1 MGAQVSREPPPPT
14 TKQLA
19 AQQKE
24 NERQAKERASE
35 ACQQQLAAAIEAGEL
50 EALRE
55 AIDAAD
61 LAGCSAPLLKQAR
74 GRRDAL
80 RKAARRLERQAAG
93 AQGEE
98 EARQQR
104 EQRAMEA
111 TVEEDKAR
119 VEAAKERAIARQ
131 VAVRAEEER
140 VAAAATAQAERARRL
155 RLLEEQEVAERKA
168 KLEAAE
174 EAARLVAA
182 ERAPACGDQQVQSA
196 ATGDDAVGAVAHLL
210 GQASSQVP
218 AGSSDAGAAA
228 PVATVATVA
237 LDRPPWPPAPSSY
250 VGGRGRGRDSRGGR
264 GPRSWAAI
272 ATGDDAAGAVAH
284 LLGQASLQVP
294 AGSSDAGAASLVAS
308 AASVALDRSPAPPAA
323 VTSLADAQFSTGRPE
338 VPESTIG
345 GQTTC
350 IVCFVNPKSHVA
362 VPCGHQCACG
372 DCSAKMKECPV
383 CRSTTLMWMH
393 VRVA

>member
-1 MGAQVSREPPPPT
+1 MSREPPPT
-14 TKQLA
+14 A
-19 AQQKE
+19 KE
-24 NERQAKERASE
+24 KERQAKERVRE
-35 ACQQQLAAAIEAGEL
+35 ACQQQLAAAIEVGEL

-61 LAGCSAPLLKQAR
+61 LAGCSAPLLRQAR

-104 EQRAMEA
+104 EQRATEA
-111 TVEEDKAR
+111 TVEEEKAR
-119 VEAAKERAIARQ
+119 VEAAKERAAARQ
-131 VAVRAEEER
+131 AAARAEEER

-168 KLEAAE
+168 KLEAAD

-182 ERAPACGDQQVQSA
+182 ERARACGDQQVQSA

-218 AGSSDAGAAA
+218 AGSSDAGAA
-228 PVATVATVA
+228 
-237 LDRPPWPPAPSSY
+237 
-250 VGGRGRGRDSRGGR
+250 SR
-264 GPRSWAAI
+264 
-272 ATGDDAAGAVAH
+272 
-284 LLGQASLQVP
+284 
-294 AGSSDAGAASLVAS
+294 VAS

-362 VPCGHQCACG
+362 VPCGHQCVCS
-372 DCSAKMKECPV
+372 DCSARLKKCPV
-383 CRSTTLMWMH
+383 CRDPVQMWMH